1 MAALTGSGKS
11 GQRSTTSAKLGS
23 NEGGL
28 SRMAT
33 FLERAR
39 ADSRIARGSLELF
52 ESRVAHFDASPCD
65 TVLCFAGFF
74 VFSVDDALHPIR

>member
-1 MAALTGSGKS
+1 
-11 GQRSTTSAKLGS
+11 
-23 NEGGL
+23 
-28 SRMAT
+28 MAT